1 METMQFDTMH
11 VATRTSARTT
21 VLLQQ
26 NAAGSHMTH
35 SWQPFLDGNGSAF
48 VAS

>member
-1 METMQFDTMH
+1 METMQFPMYF
-11 VATRTSARTT
+11 ATRTSTRTT

-35 SWQPFLDGNGSAF
+35 SWQPILDSNGSAF